1 MKACR
6 LRQDIDSGDLRHR
19 EIVDFTRIMRLSEIH
34 VQT

>member
-6 LRQDIDSGDLRHR
+6 LRQDIDSGDLCHR
-19 EIVDFTRIMRLSEIH
+19 EIVGFTGITRLSEIH